1 MYSYRNAYNRERV
14 DALVARSR
22 DSSSIR
28 VMEIC
33 VEGKDDVDFYE
44 RWITSIKSLISSKT
58 VIRVK
63 EIKNI
68 VGSYPNIDEAVGN
81 CDLVVQIAQVDKDKN
96 RLFIRDRDLLED
108 KDLVC
113 ANNLFYTDYP
123 AIESYPF
130 TEESFNLFN
139 KAVYSGDYKDIDIRY
154 KYSLHFLFSMYF
166 LRLSNKGNKG
176 TVKLEIDQLRKKYG
190 SYFKDGYFR
199 IEDFYQHNDPDIK
212 NSVDDVL
219 NKLNKKEIDARKYIY
234 SHDTEDILN
243 FLFAMDKDFLKSMKA
258 PPFKGRHIID
268 WMLKKFI
275 DDRLWEQELMFQ
287 GIINRYILSEN

>member
-1 MYSYRNAYNRERV
+1 MYPYRNAYNRKRV

-28 VMEIC
+28 VIEIC

-44 RWITSIKSLISSKT
+44 RWITSIKNLISSKI
-58 VIRVK
+58 VILVK

-68 VGSYPNIDEAVGN
+68 VGSYPNIDNTVGN

-123 AIESYPF
+123 AIESYAF
-130 TEESFNLFN
+130 TEESFNAFN
-139 KAVYSGDYKDIDIRY
+139 KYVYSGDYKDIDIRY

-166 LRLSNKGNKG
+166 LRLSNKGNND
-176 TVKLEIDQLRKKYG
+176 TVKFEVAQLRKKYE
-190 SYFKDGYFR
+190 SYFQDGYFR
-199 IEDFYQHNDPDIK
+199 IGDFYQNNDPNIK
-212 NSVDDVL
+212 SSVDDVL

-234 SHDTEDILN
+234 SHDTEHILN
-243 FLFAMDKDFLKSMKA
+243 FLFAMDKEFLKFMKA
-258 PPFKGRHIID
+258 PPAKGRYIIN
-268 WMLKKFI
+268 WMLKRFI
-275 DDRLWEQELMFQ
+275 DEGLWKQEPMFQ
-287 GIINRYILSEN
+287 GIINRYILSES